1 MDWPISEVARM
12 PGVTAR
18 TLRHYDD
25 TGLLPPPGSVPTD
38 TPTPK

>member
-25 TGLLPPPGSVPTD
+25 TGLLPPARIGANGHPYT
-38 TPTPK
+38 